1 MHMLE
6 SWVVISA
13 LGLEH
18 RHFANEEAATKA
30 ADAVSGATIHHLVEA
45 KEKVWVVRNKRGVF
59 IAAEVFGSHE
69 AWRVARDLCDEDDDL
84 ASMTVTE
91 YMYAREE
98 EGWTCREEWLGGG
111 W

>member
-1 MHMLE
+1 ME
-6 SWVVISA
+6 VWVVKIKRKCFAFETESEA
-13 LGLEH
+13 RDYH
-18 RHFANEEAATKA
+18 RDTPG
-30 ADAVSGATIHHLVEA
+30 STLHHLVEA

-98 EGWTCREEWLGGG
+98 EGWTCREEWLGGAT
-111 W
+111 